1 MSIGQ
6 RSPVLTAMDNPD
18 VDLFAGCAFSDA
30 DIARAARLWREF
42 HGTRALA
49 EARAVVLALREKGD
63 LSAADRWLR
72 LIIAIEEQTRA
83 TSA

>member
-6 RSPVLTAMDNPD
+6 RSPVLAAMDIPD

>member
-6 RSPVLTAMDNPD
+6 RSPVLAAMDKRD
-18 VDLFAGCAFSDA
+18 ADLLAGSASSDA
-30 DIARAARLWREF
+30 DIARAAYLWREF
-42 HGTRALA
+42 HGIRALA